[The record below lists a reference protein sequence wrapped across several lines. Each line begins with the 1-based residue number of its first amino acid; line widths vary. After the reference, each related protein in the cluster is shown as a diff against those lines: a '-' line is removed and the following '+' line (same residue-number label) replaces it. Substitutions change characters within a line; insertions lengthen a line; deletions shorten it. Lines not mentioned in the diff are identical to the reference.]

1 MFRHIPTFGEAQY
14 NTLVTGPAKDR
25 PIQLTQADLAHIGA
39 LVARAQKGDREAF
52 DSLVELY
59 APQVYNLALRVTGS
73 REEAEDCVQ
82 DAFLR
87 AFCALRSFRGEAAFS
102 TWLYR
107 VALNVATDAARKR
120 ARNPISASELASDD
134 ADEPPPDLERVADKA
149 PTGDHGP
156 EVVFLAKQRR
166 LTVLKAI
173 RQLPEHQRAVVILY
187 DLQGLSYEEIA
198 QILRTRVGT
207 VKSRLNRARL
217 ALRDLLAADLELLH
231 G

>member
-1 MFRHIPTFGEAQY
+1 
-14 NTLVTGPAKDR
+14 VTGPAKDR
-25 PIQLTQADLAHIGA
+25 PLQLSQADLAHIGA
-39 LVARAQKGDREAF
+39 LVARAQKGDRESF
-52 DSLVELY
+52 DALVDLY
-59 APQVYNLALRVTGS
+59 TPQVYNLALRVTGS

-120 ARNPISASELASDD
+120 ARNPVTTTELAREGS
-134 ADEPPPDLERVADKA
+134 DEPPPELERVAEGAVSDA
-149 PTGDHGP
+149 HGP
-156 EVVFLAKQRR
+156 AAAFAAKQRR
-166 LTVLKAI
+166 NIVLKAVNK
-173 RQLPEHQRAVVILY
+173 LPEHQRQVVILY
-187 DLQGLSYEEIA
+187 DLQGMSYEEIA
-198 QILRTRVGT
+198 LILKTRVGT

-217 ALRDLLAADLELLH
+217 ALKELLSADLELLR

>member
-1 MFRHIPTFGEAQY
+1 M
-14 NTLVTGPAKDR
+14 TGPVKDR
-25 PIQLTQADLAHIGA
+25 PLQLTQGDLAHIGA

-52 DSLVELY
+52 DALVDLY
-59 APQVYNLALRVTGS
+59 TPQVYNLALRVTGS

-82 DAFLR
+82 DAFVR

-120 ARNPISASELASDD
+120 ARIPLAASELASEDGG
-134 ADEPPPDLERVADKA
+134 EPPPELDRLARGAATDS
-149 PTGDHGP
+149 HGP
-156 EVVFLAKQRR
+156 EVAFLAKQRR
-166 LTVLKAI
+166 QTVLKAI
-173 RQLPEHQRAVVILY
+173 RHLPDHQRAVVILY

-198 QILRTRVGT
+198 HILKTRIGT

-217 ALRDLLAADLELLH
+217 ALRDLLAADLELLR